1 MWVRQRSRR
10 DSDSRRGGL
19 QAADGVGHR
28 RKQRRLKERA
38 VATWLSSDTGDKIWH
53 AVKGLRATMAVEAVE
68 AAIEEEERKM
78 AVGAKTMGLR
88 RLEREQGMIVAG
100 MIVVLQEGSSSSG

>member
-38 VATWLSSDTGDKIWH
+38 VATWLSNDTGDK
-53 AVKGLRATMAVEAVE
+53 AAE

-88 RLEREQGMIVAG
+88 RLEREQGMIVVG
-100 MIVVLQEGSSSSG
+100 MIAVLQEGSSSSG